1 MAGVQTRKDFVF
13 RAVATVKD
21 QKLVFSGGDP
31 ERPQAGEWRRR
42 PARCKRGL
50 VVETLQHLGS
60 FPLCA
65 ATDNFLYFVG
75 DLFDRHA
82 IVGGYSD
89 DGLEFERRRELPL
102 LPVLRPRDQDPGL
115 RALPHRLSKL
125 LGDPVGPTPFLIEA
139 EDNDDGVG
147 ARNVFFQWLQAYLS
161 GIVLTAQN
169 NRRDLGLLQRLGH
182 GVLKF
187 VTFRLTGSCIRAHD
201 GKLLRPSAWFWCDV
215 ELAADVSD
223 ERVDVFRMD

>member
-1 MAGVQTRKDFVF
+1 MSSPAPLAKGRRSRKQTLGSENTETTLSSSAVSQSASLARAAAGVGDR
-13 RAVATVKD
+13 RYR
-21 QKLVFSGGDP
+21 FSSRS
-31 ERPQAGEWRRR
+31 ERR
-42 PARCKRGL
+42 
-50 VVETLQHLGS
+50 V
-60 FPLCA
+60 CA

-82 IVGGYSD
+82 IVVGYSD

-187 VTFRLTGSCIRAHD
+187 VTFRLTDSCIRAHD
-201 GKLLRPSAWFWCDV
+201 GKLLRPFARLWRGI
-215 ELAADVSD
+215 ELAADVPD